1 MMEYRYID
9 AERQI
14 AYEKEKYMRKN
25 TATSLFVTLILS
37 AGVMVS
43 CGNRK
48 EPPNTESS
56 VIETQYSE
64 SSIQE
69 AETES
74 NEREIRA
81 DEIKGTQED
90 KSTSE
95 NPIDT
100 NTNVD
105 KTSLSSEYK
114 ESDSTNSSG
123 SSENDIRS
131 TDNTNSN
138 ITSEN
143 NSGTDHSSDSINS
156 NHSSSSIQSD
166 NNSSDLISNRTN
178 NTDLNSISELEYA
191 ITGGLAGLPSEGK
204 DTDTNDSDGYYES
217 MAEEAMRNVK

>member
-1 MMEYRYID
+1 
-9 AERQI
+9 
-14 AYEKEKYMRKN
+14 MRKH

-48 EPPNTESS
+48 EPPDTSSS
-56 VIETQYSE
+56 VIETQYPE
-64 SSIQE
+64 NYTK
-69 AETES
+69 AVDKTE
-74 NEREIRA
+74 EHTTEIKA

-90 KSTSE
+90 KSSSE
-95 NPIDT
+95 NLRDT

-105 KTSLSSEYK
+105 KTSVANEYK

-138 ITSEN
+138 ITSDNTSESG
-143 NSGTDHSSDSINS
+143 NSSNSINS
-156 NHSSSSIQSD
+156 DNSSSSTQSD
-166 NNSSDLISNRTN
+166 NDSSGLISNKTL

-191 ITGGLAGLPSEGK
+191 ITGGLAGLPSEEK

-217 MAEEAMRNVK
+217 RAEEALKNCKMK

>member
-1 MMEYRYID
+1 
-9 AERQI
+9 
-14 AYEKEKYMRKN
+14 MRKHI
-25 TATSLFVTLILS
+25 AKGLFVPIIL
-37 AGVMVS
+37 ATGVMVS

-48 EPPNTESS
+48 EPPDTSSS

-69 AETES
+69 AEKES
-74 NEREIRA
+74 NEHEIKA

-95 NPIDT
+95 NLRDT

-105 KTSLSSEYK
+105 KTSVANEYK

-123 SSENDIRS
+123 SSENDTRS

-138 ITSEN
+138 ITSDN
-143 NSGTDHSSDSINS
+143 TSWSGNSSNSINS
-156 NHSSSSIQSD
+156 DSSSSSIQSD
-166 NNSSDLISNRTN
+166 NNSSDLISNKTN

-204 DTDTNDSDGYYES
+204 DTDTNNSDGYYES
-217 MAEEAMRNVK
+217 RAEEALRNAK

>member
-1 MMEYRYID
+1 
-9 AERQI
+9 
-14 AYEKEKYMRKN
+14 MRKHI
-25 TATSLFVTLILS
+25 AKGLFVPLILA

-48 EPPNTESS
+48 EPPDTSSS
-56 VIETQYSE
+56 VIETQYYE
-64 SSIQE
+64 SSIKE
-69 AETES
+69 VETDS
-74 NEREIRA
+74 NEREIKA

-95 NPIDT
+95 NLRDN

-105 KTSLSSEYK
+105 KTSVANEYK
-114 ESDSTNSSG
+114 ESDSTNSAG

-138 ITSEN
+138 ITSDN
-143 NSGTDHSSDSINS
+143 TSGSGNSSNSINS
-156 NHSSSSIQSD
+156 DSSSSSIQSD
-166 NNSSDLISNRTN
+166 NNSSDLISNKTN

-204 DTDTNDSDGYYES
+204 DTDTNNSDGYYES
-217 MAEEAMRNVK
+217 RAEEALRNAK

>member
-1 MMEYRYID
+1 
-9 AERQI
+9 
-14 AYEKEKYMRKN
+14 MRKH
-25 TATSLFVTLILS
+25 TATSLFVPLILA

-48 EPPNTESS
+48 EPPDTSSS

-69 AETES
+69 VETDS
-74 NEREIRA
+74 NEREIEA
-81 DEIKGTQED
+81 NEIKGTQED
-90 KSTSE
+90 KSSSE
-95 NPIDT
+95 NLRDT
-100 NTNVD
+100 KTNVD
-105 KTSLSSEYK
+105 KTSVANEYK
-114 ESDSTNSSG
+114 ESDSTNSAS

-138 ITSEN
+138 ITSDN
-143 NSGTDHSSDSINS
+143 TSGSGNSSDSINS
-156 NHSSSSIQSD
+156 NHYSSSIQSD
-166 NNSSDLISNRTN
+166 NNSSDLISNKTG

-217 MAEEAMRNVK
+217 RAEEALKNCKMK